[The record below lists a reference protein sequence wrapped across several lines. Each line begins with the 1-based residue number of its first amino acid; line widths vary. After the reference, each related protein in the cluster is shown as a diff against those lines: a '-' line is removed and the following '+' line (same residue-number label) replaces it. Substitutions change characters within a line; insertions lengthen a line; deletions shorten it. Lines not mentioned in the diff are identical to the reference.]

1 MTEYGPLTNFAE
13 EVGWE
18 LFNDEIDVGDGDNV
32 GFNIEPPE
40 GKAWIVH
47 AIAMRIESV
56 SDASSGDHRLWLY
69 PHAGSDDTR
78 RMIQIEE
85 SHDNPIRPRPRG
97 WESSGTLSGVD
108 SASDW
113 YTLFPFPS
121 DGLNFRYFNNTD
133 ATATETREYHL
144 LRSVILL

>member
-1 MTEYGPLTNFAE
+1 MPEYGPLTNFAE

-18 LFNDEIDVGDGDNV
+18 VFNDETDVDDGSNV
-32 GFNIEPPE
+32 QFNIEPPE

-56 SDASSGDHRLWLY
+56 SNASSGDHEIYIY

-78 RMIQIEE
+78 RMIRVEQ
-85 SHDNPIRPRPRG
+85 SHDNELRPPPRG
-97 WESSGTLSGVD
+97 WESSGTITDVD
-108 SASDW
+108 SVSDW

-121 DGLNFRYFNNTD
+121 DGLNFRYFNRTD